1 MSSGIILMGFGR
13 SPQKIVWKYLVTEK
27 KREMGT
33 TITKTHIYNCSKR
46 ILDDPNDPRQ
56 NEHLLP

>member
-1 MSSGIILMGFGR
+1 MEFGR

-33 TITKTHIYNCSKR
+33 IITKTHIYNCSKR